1 MAKGYERSCKEMLKI
16 GNVEMKNNVVLA
28 PMAGVCNPA
37 FRLIAKEF
45 GCGLVCAEMVS
56 DKAILHGNTRTL
68 EMLFVDE
75 REKPLSLQIFGGDK
89 DSLIEAVKF
98 VDKNTNA
105 DIIDINMGCPVPKVT
120 KCDAGARWLLDP
132 KKIYEMV
139 SYAADAAKKPVTVK
153 MRIGWDDEHVYA
165 VENAQAVERAGGA
178 AVSVHG
184 RTREQLYTGK
194 ANWDILRDVKQAVSI
209 PVIGNGDVF
218 SPEDAKRLL
227 AHTNCDGVM
236 IGRGALGNPWML
248 YRTVHYL
255 TTGELLPDP
264 TPAEKM
270 RIAVL
275 HLDRLSS
282 LKGESV
288 AVREM
293 RKHLAWYL
301 KGLPD
306 SAAVRN
312 TIMDLTTRSSVVS
325 VLDEYVRTVEEM
337 LANVETDGS
346 ESGELV
352 VH

>member
-1 MAKGYERSCKEMLKI
+1 MLKI
-16 GNVEMKNNVVLA
+16 GDIEMSNKVVLA

-56 DKAILHGNTRTL
+56 DKAILHGNRRTL
-68 EMLFVDE
+68 EMLYVDE

-89 DSLIEAVKF
+89 ESLTEAVRF
-98 VDKNTNA
+98 VDRNTNA

-132 KKIYEMV
+132 NKIYEMV
-139 SYAADAAKKPVTVK
+139 SYAVDAAKSKPVTVK
-153 MRIGWDDEHVYA
+153 MRIGWDDEHIYA
-165 VENAQAVERAGGA
+165 VENARAVERAGGA

-184 RTREQLYTGK
+184 RTREQLYTGT
-194 ANWDILRDVKQAVSI
+194 ANWDIIKDVKEAVSI

-218 SPEDAKRLL
+218 SPEDAERMLQ
-227 AHTNCDGVM
+227 HTGVDGVM

-255 TTGELLPDP
+255 TTGDLLPDP
-264 TPAEKM
+264 DAEEKI
-270 RIAVL
+270 RIAML
-275 HLDRLSS
+275 HMDRLIQ
-282 LKGESV
+282 LKGEGQ

-306 SAAVRN
+306 ASRVKNEIMEMTSRAAVKKR
-312 TIMDLTTRSSVVS
+312 
-325 VLDEYVRTVEEM
+325 LDEYVESLKEE
-337 LANVETDGS
+337 AAEGP
-346 ESGELV
+346 EQGQALV
-352 VH
+352 H

>member
-1 MAKGYERSCKEMLKI
+1 MLKI
-16 GNVEMKNNVVLA
+16 GNVEMNNNVVLA

-56 DKAILHGNTRTL
+56 DKAILHGNQRTL

-75 REKPLSLQIFGGDK
+75 REKPLSLQIFGGDRE
-89 DSLIEAVKF
+89 SLVEAVKF

-132 KKIYEMV
+132 AKIYEMV
-139 SYAADAAKKPVTVK
+139 SYAVDAAEKPVTVK
-153 MRIGWDDEHVYA
+153 MRIGWDDEHIYA
-165 VENAQAVERAGGA
+165 VENARAVERAGGA

-184 RTREQLYTGK
+184 RTREQLYTGV
-194 ANWDILRDVKQAVSI
+194 ANWDIIKDVKEAVSI

-218 SPEDAKRLL
+218 SPEDAERML
-227 AHTNCDGVM
+227 AHTGVDGVM

-255 TTGELLPDP
+255 TTGEKLPDP
-264 TPAEKM
+264 DPAEKM
-270 RIAVL
+270 RIAML
-275 HLDRLSS
+275 HMDRLIN
-282 LKGESV
+282 LKGEGQ

-306 SAAVRN
+306 AAQVKN
-312 TIMDLTTRSSVVS
+312 EIMEMTRRADVARR
-325 VLDEYVRTVEEM
+325 LDEYVES
-337 LANVETDGS
+337 LADLEAAAQTEDGPA
-346 ESGELV
+346 V

>member
-1 MAKGYERSCKEMLKI
+1 MLKI
-16 GNVEMKNNVVLA
+16 GDIEMNNNVVLA

-56 DKAILHGNTRTL
+56 DKAILHGNKRTL

-89 DSLIEAVKF
+89 ESLVEAVRF
-98 VDKNTNA
+98 VDRNTNA

-132 KKIYEMV
+132 NKIYEMV
-139 SYAADAAKKPVTVK
+139 SYAVDAAKKPVTVK
-153 MRIGWDDEHVYA
+153 MRIGWDDEHIYA

-184 RTREQLYTGK
+184 RTREQLYTGH
-194 ANWDILRDVKQAVSI
+194 ANWDIIRDVKQAVSI

-218 SPEDAKRLL
+218 SPEDAERMLSY
-227 AHTNCDGVM
+227 TGVDGVM

-255 TTGELLPDP
+255 TTGEILPEP
-264 TPAEKM
+264 SPAEKV
-270 RIAVL
+270 RIAML
-275 HLDRLSS
+275 HLDRLIN
-282 LKGESV
+282 LKGEAQ

-306 SAAVRN
+306 AAKVKNEIMEMTARSAVETKLAEYVASLGEAEAAESAAA
-312 TIMDLTTRSSVVS
+312 S
-325 VLDEYVRTVEEM
+325 E
-337 LANVETDGS
+337 DGQ
-346 ESGELV
+346 LV
-352 VH
+352 H